1 MNHPYFYL
9 NKNDQRSLTI
19 RSITDSVSKSKGFS
33 EKSRIFLTFLAF
45 QTICF
50 WFSYLL
56 VGKLRHKKEAC
67 GVSWIYVKPPHAVK
81 FSPGKTFRQW
91 SALPS
96 FAIMARLMAQR
107 MARREAR
114 LMLWLLPTPKA
125 SLPSGVF
132 KWM

>member
-1 MNHPYFYL
+1 MVINDKQYNRLYL
-9 NKNDQRSLTI
+9 KKQGIFGKKSNLFHFLIWHSI
-19 RSITDSVSKSKGFS
+19 RFRLSN
-33 EKSRIFLTFLAF
+33 
-45 QTICF
+45 
-50 WFSYLL
+50 LL
-56 VGKLRHKKEAC
+56 GGKLPHKKEAY
-67 GVSWIYVKPPHAVK
+67 GVSWIYVKTPHAVK

-96 FAIMARLMAQR
+96 FAMMARLMAQR